1 MSMKDKVVLVTGGAT
16 GIGFATA
23 KVFANLGARVVIAQ
37 MDAVQGQEAAERLQ
51 AAYVKSVELDI
62 RDHAAVERSVDS
74 VIKELG
80 AIDVLVNNASV
91 TGRPALAAF
100 VDSEVDLIDRI
111 VDTNLKGT
119 IYCSQAVAR
128 SMIAGKRGGAIVHV
142 SSVGAY
148 AAQENASI
156 YCSTKAAQVMLTKAM
171 AIELAPRG
179 IRVNCVAPGDIVTE
193 RSAQAVDDV
202 RNSGASGRF
211 LRYTPIGRRG
221 FPEEVGHAIAFLAS
235 EEAGFITGT
244 TLLVDGGSLAY

>member
-1 MSMKDKVVLVTGGAT
+1 MSMEDKVVLVSGGAT

-23 KVFANLGARVVIAQ
+23 NLFANLGARVVIAQ
-37 MDAVQGQEAAERLQ
+37 MDAVQGHEAAERLQ
-51 AAYVKSVELDI
+51 AAQVKSVELDI
-62 RDHAAVERSVDS
+62 RDHSAVERCVDS

-156 YCSTKAAQVMLTKAM
+156 YCATKAAQVMLTKAM

-202 RNSGASGRF
+202 RNSGASGQF

-244 TLLVDGGSLAY
+244 TLLVDGGFLAY